1 MREIFMFDDEDDLD
15 IELAKWSAEE
25 DGEPDNWK
33 EHLPDK
39 D

>member
-1 MREIFMFDDEDDLD
+1 MSKEENDID

-25 DGEPDNWK
+25 DDEPENWK

-39 D
+39 